1 MKPGDLVKV
10 KSSTTR
16 KGAIGLVVDIEP
28 RMFLSSGE
36 RDETVMVHI
45 LDLDGGRFSWF
56 DWQLEVI
63 STSENN
69 DECRR

>member
-1 MKPGDLVKV
+1 MKSGDLVRV
-10 KSSTTR
+10 KSSVSR

-36 RDETVMVHI
+36 RDEIMMVHI
-45 LDLDGGRFSWF
+45 LELDGERFSWF

-63 STSENN
+63 SISEQK
-69 DECRR
+69 DEGR